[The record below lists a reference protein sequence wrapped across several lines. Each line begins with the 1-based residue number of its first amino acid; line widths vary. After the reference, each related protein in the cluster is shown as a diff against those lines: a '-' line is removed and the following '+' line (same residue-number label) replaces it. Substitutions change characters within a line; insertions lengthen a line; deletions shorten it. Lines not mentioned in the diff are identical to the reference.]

1 MYELSLLAIVAE
13 KDVPR
18 ACNVLS
24 GLCAQEPWES
34 IHHVHFFRGP
44 GRPSGMS
51 NPSPTPTQQQKD
63 IPALWKELDQALS
76 RQSYHMQVR
85 YEVSRGDFGSGNM
98 VDFNA
103 APGILRWTDFPEP
116 PAVVASQEKGL
127 ITQRKKIEI
136 WGQKNL
142 YNVLMGKQYR

>member
-1 MYELSLLAIVAE
+1 MYELSLLAIVAS

-34 IHHVHFFRGP
+34 IHHVHFFRGS
-44 GRPSGMS
+44 GRPSGMA
-51 NPSPTPTQQQKD
+51 NPSPTPWPQQKD
-63 IPALWKELDQALS
+63 IPALWKELDQALG
-76 RQSYHMQVR
+76 RQSYHVQVR
-85 YEVSRGDFGSGNM
+85 YEVSKGDFGSGNAT
-98 VDFNA
+98 DFNA

-116 PAVVASQEKGL
+116 PQAVAQQDKGL

-142 YNVLMGKQYR
+142 YNILTGKQYR